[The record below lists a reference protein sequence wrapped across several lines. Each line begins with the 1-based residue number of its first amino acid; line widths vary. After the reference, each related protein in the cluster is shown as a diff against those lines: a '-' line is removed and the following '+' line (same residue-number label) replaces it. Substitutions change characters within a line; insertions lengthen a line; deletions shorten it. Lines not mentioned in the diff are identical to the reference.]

1 MLRTIAKQLPIAALA
16 LLTAFPAKAQI
27 TVIAA
32 RNNLSIEQAAAA
44 YLLARAFNLDAT
56 FIISTG
62 RRYGVPIYY
71 MGPALRISRACGCP
85 LEDVLILRRRGYSWG
100 VIASRMDC
108 GPDVFYDPG
117 YELIR
122 IPDRVVY
129 QECWEPVLLDNGCS
143 RDEIITWRN
152 RGWNWSRIAAGTAIA
167 VESRRR
173 PHEVFAQYDR
183 SRNWNS
189 VGRTFEPNMRW
200 SYQESHSGIRTAP
213 SSGRV
218 KTAPSSKNNFKYRS
232 SPRVISPA
240 HAPKM
245 HMQPRSMKVKSP
257 HGQGISSHG
266 AKHGAPAQKG
276 SGHGRKG
283 KHGGG

>member
-1 MLRTIAKQLPIAALA
+1 MLRTIAKQFPIAALA
-16 LLTAFPAKAQI
+16 LITAFPARAQI

-108 GPDVFYDPG
+108 GPEVFYDPG

-122 IPDRVVY
+122 IPDTVVY

-143 RDEIITWRN
+143 RNEITVWRN

-173 PHEVFAQYDR
+173 PQEVFAQYER
-183 SRNWNS
+183 SRSWNT
-189 VGRTFEPNMRW
+189 VGRTFEPHMRW

-213 SSGRV
+213 SSRRV
-218 KTAPSSKNNFKYRS
+218 KTAPSPKNNFKYRS
-232 SPRVISPA
+232 SPRGMSPA

-245 HMQPRSMKVKSP
+245 HNQPRKMQRQTA
-257 HGQGISSHG
+257 HGP
-266 AKHGAPAQKG
+266 KRGAPAQKG
-276 SGHGRKG
+276 GGHAKKS